1 MDKNVFTKREELV
14 CGKLDELSEIL
25 ITFDSVRGIEL
36 VNSIREDCER
46 MENKL
51 LNRKNRAEEYEELL
65 QRILDLP
72 IDINKDGQ
80 SLIKEFNDL
89 LDKVAQI
96 DLKTLGAIIR

>member
-1 MDKNVFTKREELV
+1 MSKNVFTKREELV
-14 CGKLDELSEIL
+14 CGKLDELAEIL

-36 VNSIREDCER
+36 VNSIREDYKR

-51 LNRKNRAEEYEELL
+51 LNRKHQAEKYGALL

-96 DLKTLGAIIR
+96 DLKTLSAIIR

>member
-1 MDKNVFTKREELV
+1 MSKNLFTKREELV
-14 CGKLDELSEIL
+14 CGKLDELAEIL

-51 LNRKNRAEEYEELL
+51 LNRKNRAEEYEALL

>member
-1 MDKNVFTKREELV
+1 MSKDVFTKREELV

-36 VNSIREDCER
+36 VNSIRKDCER

-51 LNRKNRAEEYEELL
+51 LNIKRQAEEYEALL

-72 IDINKDGQ
+72 IDIDKGGQ

-96 DLKTLGAIIR
+96 DLKTLNAIIR

>member
-1 MDKNVFTKREELV
+1 MSKDVFTKREELV

-36 VNSIREDCER
+36 VNSIRKDCER

-51 LNRKNRAEEYEELL
+51 LNIKRQAEEYEALL

-96 DLKTLGAIIR
+96 DLKTLNAIIR